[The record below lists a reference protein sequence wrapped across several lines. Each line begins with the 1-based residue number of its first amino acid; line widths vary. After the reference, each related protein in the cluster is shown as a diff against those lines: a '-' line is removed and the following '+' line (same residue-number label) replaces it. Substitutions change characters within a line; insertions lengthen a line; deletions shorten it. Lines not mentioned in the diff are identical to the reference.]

1 MFGVQEVGQPLKALQ
16 CYLYT
21 IVGPIAGFL
30 IILLLFIFRKIVL
43 KLRNCKYFVMMPS
56 IGIKKRIEP
65 KKFSRLKQLYSPIS
79 VLSEQ

>member
-30 IILLLFIFRKIVL
+30 IILLLFTFRKIVFKVEEL
-43 KLRNCKYFVMMPS
+43 
-56 IGIKKRIEP
+56 
-65 KKFSRLKQLYSPIS
+65 
-79 VLSEQ
+79 